1 MEKSF
6 FIVIPRDFAFD
17 LQSRES
23 RVNPG
28 SLFGF
33 AQTIDGRYV
42 CSSNCINDFPDEFAL
57 LGQNFDL
64 SVITLEVEDFPQT
77 PPIK

>member
-6 FIVIPRDFAFD
+6 YIVIPEDFAFN
-17 LQSRES
+17 LQSKRS
-23 RVNPG
+23 MVNPA
-28 SLFGF
+28 SFFGF

-57 LGQNFDL
+57 LGQTFDL
-64 SVITLEVEDFPQT
+64 SVITLDIEDFPQT
-77 PPIK
+77 PPIN